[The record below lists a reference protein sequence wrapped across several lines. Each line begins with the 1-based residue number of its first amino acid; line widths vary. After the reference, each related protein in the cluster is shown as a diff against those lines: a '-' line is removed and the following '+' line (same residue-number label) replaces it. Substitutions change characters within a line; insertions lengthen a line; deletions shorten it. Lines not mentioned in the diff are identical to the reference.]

1 MIDPYVWTKPLSCAP
16 GCIAAA
22 AAAAGGATGDRYSL
36 LSWHPYQVPC
46 AHATPKKRMGSP
58 PFILNDGRCG
68 DDITAVGSDELTLPS
83 DCAPMLPRVDMAAF
97 GGLPKQGAGEK
108 DVGFGWKDGLGQIA
122 RVLACSVKK

>member
-1 MIDPYVWTKPLSCAP
+1 MIDPYVWTKPLSCSP

-36 LSWHPYQVPC
+36 LSWHPYQVQC
-46 AHATPKKRMGSP
+46 AHATPRMRMGSP
-58 PFILNDGRCG
+58 PFDLNGRRCG
-68 DDITAVGSDELTLPS
+68 DDTTAVGSGGSTLPS
-83 DCAPMLPRVDMAAF
+83 DRAPVPRVDMSTF
-97 GGLPKQGAGEK
+97 GGLPKQGAGDK